1 MALNRL
7 ARWSIMGRKDYDEAL
22 ITVVKLSGVLQAFT
36 GPARAPQ
43 ARRLLNLDRVEKW
56 FARAF
61 SKGIRPAACAV
72 AINSPGGSAVQADL
86 IYGLIR
92 RLSKSSGIPV
102 YTFAEDVAASG
113 GYWLMCAGDKS
124 YALET
129 SLVGSI
135 GVISAT
141 FGAVDAAQ
149 RLGIERRVYT
159 AGEAKMQLDPFLPVT
174 PEQEARLRDLM
185 DDLHDSFK
193 ERVRSS
199 RGERLAA
206 GKDDQLFSGRAWTGR
221 QALKL
226 GLVDGLG
233 DMRSVMQAQFGEKAR
248 FLLCSEPPQP
258 SIRDLFGLGS
268 LLHGSSSTSCS
279 AAGLAQ
285 GGGDGGS
292 GGGGA
297 AQRLFGQ
304 PASGGGEEAY
314 YVAARSAVQAAMDE
328 AEERALWGR
337 FKVL

>member
-7 ARWSIMGRKDYDEAL
+7 ARWSIMGRRDYNEAL

-72 AINSPGGSAVQADL
+72 SINSPGGSAVQADL
-86 IYGLIR
+86 IYSLIR

-135 GVISAT
+135 GVVSAT

-149 RLGIERRVYT
+149 RLGIQRRVYT
-159 AGEAKMQLDPFLPVT
+159 AGEAKVQLDPFLPVT
-174 PEQEARLRDLM
+174 PEQEARLRDIM
-185 DDLHDSFK
+185 DDLHDAFK
-193 ERVRSS
+193 DRVRSS
-199 RGERLAA
+199 RGKRLAA
-206 GKDDQLFSGRAWTGR
+206 GKDGELFSGRAWTGR

-233 DMRSVMQAQFGEKAR
+233 DMRSVMQEQYGEKAR
-248 FLLCSEPPQP
+248 FLLCSETPQP
-258 SIRDLFGLGS
+258 GIRDLFGLGS
-268 LLHGSSSTSCS
+268 LLQGRSGSSGGT
-279 AAGLAQ
+279 AGQA
-285 GGGDGGS
+285 GRSEGGS
-292 GGGGA
+292 GGGA
-297 AQRLFGQ
+297 AQLFGQ
-304 PASGGGEEAY
+304 LAAGGGEEGY
-314 YVAARSAVQAAMDE
+314 YLAARSAVQATMDE
-328 AEERALWGR
+328 AEERAIWGR
-337 FKVL
+337 FKVH